1 MDDVGCLLLKV
12 IGSLVLDVVGLV
24 CCTGLLEGGPG
35 ESWVGTASVFDIVS
49 PTEVKAEHADP
60 E

>member
-1 MDDVGCLLLKV
+1 M
-12 IGSLVLDVVGLV
+12 LDVVGLI

-35 ESWVGTASVFDIVS
+35 EDWVGTASVFDTVS